1 MRKQKFLSLFFL
13 FSFFL
18 VLKLG
23 SGFIAGS
30 TYELLSVEKCEKINI
45 SLVCSDKIEEDE
57 FYFFPNCH
65 KVRNEVYN
73 EYWVCDCSD
82 SYTLKFHINQASN
95 NSCNLFIN
103 YVYSIEMP
111 PERRSSSHTREVIR
125 EKPIVNKTVIN
136 RTIIQPERIVYLNIT
151 NKSLEEELEQLK
163 KALNRSIKESLD
175 LKKKI
180 EDYIKR
186 ETYAMLASLV
196 VIIAFIY
203 WMLWGKRK
211 QKNI

>member
-18 VLKLG
+18 VLKFS

-57 FYFFPNCH
+57 FYFFPNCN

-136 RTIIQPERIVYLNIT
+136 RTIIQPEKIVYLNIT

-163 KALNRSIKESLD
+163 KALNRSAEENLD
-175 LKKKI
+175 LKRKI
-180 EDYIKR
+180 DKYVKFVIA
-186 ETYAMLASLV
+186 YGLLASLV
-196 VIIAFIY
+196 IIFLAWEWFRN
-203 WMLWGKRK
+203 WRK